1 MFLRVPEAW
10 EHRTIQYLLL
20 QEMVTADEIKELVAD
35 VNALVARVKDL
46 EAKAVVDPA
55 LADPALEQSVKDA
68 HAAAAGSVVAP
79 APAPVEAP
87 ATPPVDVP
95 VTA

>member
-35 VNALVARVKDL
+35 VNALVAKVKDL
-46 EAKAVVDPA
+46 EAKGVVDPA

-68 HAAAAGSVVAP
+68 HTAAVGSVAP
-79 APAPVEAP
+79 PTAVPPAA
-87 ATPPVDVP
+87 
-95 VTA
+95 

>member
-35 VNALVARVKDL
+35 VNALVAKVKDL
-46 EAKAVVDPA
+46 EAKAPVVDPA
-55 LADPALEQSVKDA
+55 LSDPALEQSVKDA
-68 HAAAAGSVVAP
+68 HTAAVGSVAP
-79 APAPVEAP
+79 PTAVPPAA
-87 ATPPVDVP
+87 
-95 VTA
+95 